1 MILSSAETVRR
12 GAQGWRISWVG
23 NSVVHETTAMKI
35 MKVFIVG
42 TSGYVGSRI
51 AQWCD
56 TYGAQVRGTVRS
68 KNIASQNPNKL
79 FWFDGSE
86 PLSETGKRALLEST
100 HILDTAPP
108 QGDGQSSLLHHHK
121 NHLLSSTALEWA
133 SFLSSTGVYGDHQG
147 GWITESSPFKPAT
160 AKAIAR
166 QCAEESWNEINKRIR
181 CVHIFRLAG
190 IYGPGRSALDMI
202 DQAGGD
208 YRAIPGVLDNVT
220 MISRVHVD
228 DIIQILS
235 LSMLDPTPGGLLLN
249 VADGQPS
256 SRREVLTAAAALK
269 GQQLLLTQDDTGQSK
284 LFVSPREGGSR
295 RVDSSAMQLWLR
307 KHGHEL
313 IYADYNSGLVATLAV
328 TSNVRH

>member
-1 MILSSAETVRR
+1 
-12 GAQGWRISWVG
+12 
-23 NSVVHETTAMKI
+23 MKI

-51 AQWCD
+51 AQWCE
-56 TYGAQVRGTVRS
+56 TYGARVCGTVRS
-68 KNIASQNPNKL
+68 KNAASQNPSKL

-86 PLSETGKRALLEST
+86 PLNEIGKRALLEAT
-100 HILDTAPP
+100 HILDTSPP
-108 QGDGQSSLLHHHK
+108 LRDGSSLLLHYK
-121 NHLLSSTALEWA
+121 NCLLSSTSLEWA

-147 GWITESSPFKPAT
+147 GWVTESSPLKPAT
-160 AKAIAR
+160 AKAVAR
-166 QCAEESWNEINKRIR
+166 QRAEESWSEINKQIG

-208 YRAIPGVLDNVT
+208 YHAIPGAFDNIT

-228 DIIQILS
+228 DVIQLLG
-235 LSMLDPTPGGLLLN
+235 LSMLHPTPGGLLLN
-249 VADGQPS
+249 VADGRPS
-256 SRREVLTAAAALK
+256 SRMKIFTAAAALK
-269 GQQLLLTQDDTGQSK
+269 GSCRLLRMILASRSCMLVPEG
-284 LFVSPREGGSR
+284 GGSR

-313 IYADYNSGLVATLAV
+313 IYPDYNSGLVATLAV
-328 TSNVRH
+328 ASNVRH